1 MGNIT
6 AEQFEALET
15 MAGFNERLLKNLPT
29 LIAELSGN
37 RQPDTEQYQKSII
50 DAINWEITVTNST
63 MEILNQDKV
72 RIDKEGFNQKVVAL
86 NSALSSRKDS
96 EIASA
101 LENLIPCFEQLGIA
115 VGEVIN

>member
-37 RQPDTEQYQKSII
+37 RQPDTE
-50 DAINWEITVTNST
+50 
-63 MEILNQDKV
+63 V
-72 RIDKEGFNQKVVAL
+72 RIDKEDFNQKVVAL

-101 LENLIPCFEQLGIA
+101 LENLIPCFEQLGIV